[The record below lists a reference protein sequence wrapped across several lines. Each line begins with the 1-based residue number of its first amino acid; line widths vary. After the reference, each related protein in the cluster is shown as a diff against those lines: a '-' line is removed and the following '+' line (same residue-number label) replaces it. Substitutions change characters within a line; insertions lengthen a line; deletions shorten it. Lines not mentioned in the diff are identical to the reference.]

1 MKLSF
6 AIKKR
11 KQTPALAAEGD
22 DIFAASNVTTTT
34 TNDDDDNYAKATN
47 DEKLVEKEKMEDG
60 KEQKEKKKKAK
71 KSNNTKDQKYDSSKF
86 GLQTFKS
93 ASDSSKEVDG
103 NVNNVVDNGDENVKM
118 KTTNSKSSFDPK
130 RELAITEAPTT
141 DSYKEMPIHEFGISM
156 LKGMGWNGEY
166 DDED

>member
-11 KQTPALAAEGD
+11 KQSPALEAEGD
-22 DIFAASNVTTTT
+22 DIFTASNVT
-34 TNDDDDNYAKATN
+34 ATN
-47 DEKLVEKEKMEDG
+47 DEAANDEKLDEEEEKTTVAEDG

-71 KSNNTKDQKYDSSKF
+71 KSNNTKDQRYDSSKF
-86 GLQTFKS
+86 GLQTFKT
-93 ASDSSKEVDG
+93 ATDNSKEVNG
-103 NVNNVVDNGDENVKM
+103 NVNDVVDDGDKNVKIR
-118 KTTNSKSSFDPK
+118 TTNSKSSFDPK

-166 DDED
+166 DDEDDDDL